1 MSAVP
6 SKTEIVNEAK
16 QLLYKNYKDL
26 EQSDSSALS
35 YPKTKRD
42 EIFNMRRRLDEYNK
56 FKQNHILMGRRERT
70 IKGGWRHGIVG
81 IDNADSEN
89 TSVFYQDAK
98 KARNFADSEKEVV
111 NNKRL
116 QSLKVCF
123 GTSSQM
129 PVSSDD
135 HKRTKSL
142 LQQKDETVIDIADKW
157 NNKHIVPGSIAELDT

>member
-116 QSLKVCF
+116 QSKCLTAIFFYLTYDFSFLLGLKVCF

-142 LQQKDETVIDIADKW
+142 L
-157 NNKHIVPGSIAELDT
+157 